1 MLEARLLP
9 HADPLRR
16 RHLAENSKSRVTADA
31 AFLRTQTQSLSRN
44 RVLSETDTINQARDA
59 NTARLRELRL
69 QKEAADRAAAAS
81 APPRPKR
88 KQPV

>member
-1 MLEARLLP
+1 M
-9 HADPLRR
+9 
-16 RHLAENSKSRVTADA
+16 AENSKSRVTADA

-59 NTARLRELRL
+59 NTARLRALRL
-69 QKEAADRAAAAS
+69 QKEAVDRAAAAS
-81 APPRPKR
+81 ALPLPKR